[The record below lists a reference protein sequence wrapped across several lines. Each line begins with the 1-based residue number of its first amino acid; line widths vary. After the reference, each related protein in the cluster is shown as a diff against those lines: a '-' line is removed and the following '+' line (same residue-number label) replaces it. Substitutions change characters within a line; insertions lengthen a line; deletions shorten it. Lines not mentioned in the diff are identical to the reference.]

1 MSLRDSGE
9 HWRALAK
16 EVLTIA
22 DKIGDPENKR
32 ELIAIAESAYELLAD
47 RPMFARRYAR
57 CLVGPRQR
65 GRFA

>member
-32 ELIAIAESAYELLAD
+32 ELIAIAEKYELLAD
-47 RPMFARRYAR
+47 RADVRAAIRP
-57 CLVGPRQR
+57 LSR
-65 GRFA
+65 GA